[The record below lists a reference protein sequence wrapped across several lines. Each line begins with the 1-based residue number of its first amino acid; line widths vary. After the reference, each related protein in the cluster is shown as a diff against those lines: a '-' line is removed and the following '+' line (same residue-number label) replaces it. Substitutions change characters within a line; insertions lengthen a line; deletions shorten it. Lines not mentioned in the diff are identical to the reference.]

1 MARRSRVV
9 IPGLP
14 HHVLQ
19 RAAAGRSL
27 FASAPDY
34 AYYLSLVRDQS
45 ARFGLDVWAYC
56 LMPDHV
62 HFICVPRAADSL
74 ARVFNTVHMKFALH
88 LLRDDSARSG
98 PARRDD
104 TGLSPALRN
113 GDRDV
118 SRHYDAHD
126 AARRDDTG
134 LSPAL
139 RDGARDASRRDPD
152 ARDPDARDALLRDN
166 ARDPAGRV
174 PADRN
179 PSRPGPSRPGPSRPD
194 TSRLRPFSRGRF
206 RSCVLDDTSLFE
218 EVRFVESNPVRKG
231 LVARPWDY
239 EWSSARSRVFG
250 TPDPVLSNRFPLA
263 HAVSD
268 WREYLLGAKLE
279 EVLARARANLKTGR
293 PCGDAEFVSG
303 LELLTCKRL
312 RPARP
317 GRPRRPAVRS
327 DAASPTEPSASA
339 PSPASASVSAL
350 NATRG
355 LSNGVAGSADRS
367 TTSRSAARSS
377 RSQSLKACPAP
388 PGTNPVSARTRAS
401 APVSTRASARASTRV
416 STSVSTHIS
425 TPAPESA
432 IKPDPKAGRKYTAAP
447 DSKYTAAPHPK
458 HTAAPG
464 PNYVA
469 SGSNYAASGPPL
481 RPERIKR

>member
-1 MARRSRVV
+1 MARRPRVV

-27 FASAPDY
+27 FASASDY

-126 AARRDDTG
+126 A
-134 LSPAL
+134 
-139 RDGARDASRRDPD
+139 SRRDPD
-152 ARDPDARDALLRDN
+152 DREPAARN
-166 ARDPAGRV
+166 
-174 PADRN
+174 
-179 PSRPGPSRPGPSRPD
+179 SSRPD
-194 TSRLRPFSRGRF
+194 PSRLSPFSRGRF
-206 RSCVLDDTSLFE
+206 RSCVLDDASVFE

-239 EWSSARSRVFG
+239 DWSSARSRVFG

-293 PCGDAEFVSG
+293 PCGDAEFVGG
-303 LELLTCKRL
+303 LELLTRKRL
-312 RPARP
+312 RPGRP

-339 PSPASASVSAL
+339 PSPASASAPSD
-350 NATRG
+350 TRG
-355 LSNGVAGSADRS
+355 LSNGVAGSADRG

-388 PGTNPVSARTRAS
+388 PDSNPVSARTRAS
-401 APVSTRASARASTRV
+401 TRTSTRVSARASAPVSTPVSTRASTRV
-416 STSVSTHIS
+416 STSVSSHIS

-432 IKPDPKAGRKYTAAP
+432 IKPNPKAGRKYTAAP
-447 DSKYTAAPHPK
+447 DLKYAAAPDSKYTATPDLKYTAAPDPK
-458 HTAAPG
+458 YTAAPG
-464 PNYVA
+464 PNY
-469 SGSNYAASGPPL
+469 AAPGPAI